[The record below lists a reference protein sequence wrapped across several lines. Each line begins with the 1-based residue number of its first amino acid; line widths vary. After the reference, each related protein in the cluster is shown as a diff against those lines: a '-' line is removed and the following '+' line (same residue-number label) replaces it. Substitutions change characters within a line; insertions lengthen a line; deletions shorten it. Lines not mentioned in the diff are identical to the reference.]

1 MPAYILP
8 GTEVGPRR
16 ARIIG
21 VVAIVCAVVAAL
33 VWRGFPDSE
42 PAGQIEISL
51 ITAQVGE
58 GVAPGT
64 DVRLDGVRVGSV
76 SSIDGL
82 GPGRQRI
89 GLSLRDSQVVGL
101 TEGLSVDYATG
112 NLFGISAVDLHPG
125 GGGAKLTGGSVID
138 LTGRNADRLKDATLS
153 TLLEST
159 GGLTAD
165 VLTPKL
171 AALLAT
177 AARDVRALSP
187 ILQAI
192 GTTVRSF
199 TDTRLLPTA
208 LLLDRFGSTL
218 EGVPAALTGGLTVVH
233 SVYTNQYLSTPEHMT
248 RYGRLF
254 AEIQNQLLPTATRT
268 AYTGQHYFSG
278 LMPMTTAILDR
289 LSASVGTPQRSA
301 DQLGDLLERLGA
313 AFHDTPNGPM
323 LNASVDLEVVPALAA
338 PLSTMLGL
346 HPAPGGR

>member
-1 MPAYILP
+1 MPAYALP

-16 ARIIG
+16 ARILG
-21 VVAIVCAVVAAL
+21 VVAVVLVIAAVV
-33 VWRGFPDSE
+33 VWRVVPNSE
-42 PAGQIEISL
+42 PAGQIRVAL

-76 SSIDGL
+76 ASIDRL
-82 GPGRQRI
+82 GSRGQRI
-89 GLSLRDSQVVGL
+89 TVSLQGSQLFGL
-101 TEGLSVDYATG
+101 TDELSVDYVTG
-112 NLFGISAVDLHPG
+112 NLFGISAVDLHSG
-125 GGGAKLTGGSVID
+125 GGGALLTDGSIVD
-138 LTGRNADRLKDATLS
+138 LTGRNAGRLRDATLS
-153 TLLEST
+153 ALLEST

-187 ILQAI
+187 MLQAI

-199 TDTRLLPTA
+199 TDTQQLPTS
-208 LLLDRFGSTL
+208 LLFDRFGSTL
-218 EGVPAALTGGLTVVH
+218 DGVPAALTGGLAVLR
-233 SVYTNQYLSTPEHMT
+233 SAYTNQYLSTPEHMA
-248 RYGRLF
+248 RYSRMF
-254 AEIQNQLLPTATRT
+254 AEIQSRLLPAATRT
-268 AYTGQHYFSG
+268 AGTGRDYFAG
-278 LMPMTTAILDR
+278 FMPMTTAILDQ

-301 DQLGDLLERLGA
+301 QQLSDLLDRLGA

-323 LNASVDLEVVPALAA
+323 LDADVDLEVVPALAA
-338 PLSTMLGL
+338 PLSTVLGL